1 MAKLTS
7 LQLDALGESGNI
19 AMGAAATTLSQILGE
34 KVRITAPKLTYTT
47 ITEVRKNRPIP
58 CVLVNVSYKVGLQ
71 GTNVFILSDQDAA
84 KIANI
89 MMGRSIDELPETL
102 DELYL
107 SAISEAMNQM
117 MGSSATAMSEMYG
130 RRIDIT
136 PPMLEYVDL
145 KNPDAAV
152 ADFEESEE
160 VIQVAFEFTVGT
172 IISSTMLQLL
182 PTDFAAALVEEMLD
196 GLEAGENEAEEK
208 RNAPGQETLLPPLEE
223 EAPPVDKT
231 AEETVPPV
239 GEEAER
245 VMPAAKMAP
254 VLEKAAEETSDE
266 SIQIDWLR
274 DVTVNVKGV
283 LGRCRMTLAELM
295 SVDAGSVVELD
306 TKEDDDVD
314 ILANGKLVARGQI
327 VLYNEQLGIKI
338 TEIVS
343 PWPKYRNRNK

>member
-1 MAKLTS
+1 
-7 LQLDALGESGNI
+7 
-19 AMGAAATTLSQILGE
+19 MGAAATTLSQILGE

-145 KNPDAAV
+145 KNL
-152 ADFEESEE
+152 
-160 VIQVAFEFTVGT
+160 
-172 IISSTMLQLL
+172 M
-182 PTDFAAALVEEMLD
+182 
-196 GLEAGENEAEEK
+196 
-208 RNAPGQETLLPPLEE
+208 PPLLILR
-223 EAPPVDKT
+223 K
-231 AEETVPPV
+231 
-239 GEEAER
+239 
-245 VMPAAKMAP
+245 AKK
-254 VLEKAAEETSDE
+254 LFR
-266 SIQIDWLR
+266 WL
-274 DVTVNVKGV
+274 
-283 LGRCRMTLAELM
+283 
-295 SVDAGSVVELD
+295 
-306 TKEDDDVD
+306 
-314 ILANGKLVARGQI
+314 
-327 VLYNEQLGIKI
+327 
-338 TEIVS
+338 
-343 PWPKYRNRNK
+343 